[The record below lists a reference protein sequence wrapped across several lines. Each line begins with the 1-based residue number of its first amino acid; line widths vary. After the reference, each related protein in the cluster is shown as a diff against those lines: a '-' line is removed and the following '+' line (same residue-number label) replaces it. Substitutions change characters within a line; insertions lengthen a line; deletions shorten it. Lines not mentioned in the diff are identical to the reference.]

1 MPSGPAINMGIA
13 IDRERKRRLADS
25 LTTAAQRPGHAGSAS
40 QQASAQQERKA
51 G

>member
-13 IDRERKRRLADS
+13 IDEARRVKLSRRLEEAAKARPVYLDAD
-25 LTTAAQRPGHAGSAS
+25 AAELR
-40 QQASAQQERKA
+40 RKT